1 MESFVLH
8 ESETFSNHAMEA
20 EEPHDA
26 MKRVLT
32 DVDLLSLIF
41 SALGGADEM
50 LAAAKVAKS
59 WAMVS
64 RDERVWL
71 AFYLKRW
78 GAHMMAEPP
87 LLDLREGDTGVFC
100 GLRNRPDLNG
110 KLIKLGLWLENEGRW
125 VVNVYS
131 RMSIPECLFMS
142 TGMNTIKARPQNL
155 TGTWRM
161 RYLRRLEAASVKV
174 EFGTAVAQVKC
185 MGSSE
190 KTPQNPFISFSLCGE
205 FVLGCGVLRSFSE
218 DGSHQICRQINVDSF
233 MPSGDMIAYYEVCV
247 TGSSVGL
254 THGDNYHPSRRP
266 SSNHCHIGWCETA
279 YGYHSDDGSKWR
291 NDKVGRPA
299 VVFDTATDTEM
310 IQGEVFAEP
319 FGNCAAK
326 PDVIGCGIDFKR
338 RSIFFTKNGQLM
350 GTAFEDVDV
359 DPGGVGLA
367 YGAFGLLPTV
377 TLHERGD
384 ECRFNFGSQPFL
396 FDVLAFGRGEARHAG
411 VVGGGQAGIVGG
423 RPPTAPS

>member
-1 MESFVLH
+1 MHCSETPRSWVFEFSFEFRRGTFVVGLESFVLH
-8 ESETFSNHAMEA
+8 ECETFCNHAMEA

-125 VVNVYS
+125 VVNRHRVS
-131 RMSIPECLFMS
+131 S

-190 KTPQNPFISFSLCGE
+190 KTPQM
-205 FVLGCGVLRSFSE
+205 GCGVLRSFSE

-233 MPSGDMIAYYEVCV
+233 MPSGDMIAYFEVCV

-319 FGNCAAK
+319 FGNCVAK

-350 GTAFEDVDV
+350 GSLRPASYRYTPRARRRVQIQLWES
-359 DPGGVGLA
+359 A
-367 YGAFGLLPTV
+367 LP
-377 TLHERGD
+377 L
-384 ECRFNFGSQPFL
+384 
-396 FDVLAFGRGEARHAG
+396 
-411 VVGGGQAGIVGG
+411 
-423 RPPTAPS
+423 

>member
-1 MESFVLH
+1 MPTKVKRFPSH
-8 ESETFSNHAMEA
+8 DRMEA
-20 EEPHDA
+20 VEPNDA

-78 GAHMMAEPP
+78 GAHMMAVPP

-100 GLRNRPDLNG
+100 GLCNRPDLNG
-110 KLIKLGLWLENEGRW
+110 KLIKLCLWLENEGRW
-125 VVNVYS
+125 VVARHRVS
-131 RMSIPECLFMS
+131 S

-161 RYLRRLEAASVKV
+161 RYLRRLEDANVKV
-174 EFGTAVAQVKC
+174 EFGTAVALVKC

-190 KTPQNPFISFSLCGE
+190 KTPRTLSFSLCGE

-218 DGSHQICRQINVDSF
+218 DGSHQICRAVDSF
-233 MPSGDMIAYYEVCV
+233 MPSGDMIAYFEVCV

-254 THGDNYHPSRRP
+254 THGDHYHPSRRP
-266 SSNHCHIGWCETA
+266 SSNHYHIGWCETA

-319 FGNCAAK
+319 FGKCAAK

-338 RSIFFTKNGQLM
+338 RSIFYTKNGQLM
-350 GTAFEDVDV
+350 GTAFEDVDL

-411 VVGGGQAGIVGG
+411 VVGGGQAGQVGG
-423 RPPTAPS
+423 RHATGFGS